1 MKYIESIFLSNTCKI
16 VLLLLI
22 IISFAVFI
30 SPRVVNAEN
39 IEDYQTITLRAGGGG
54 GGSSTGSSSSGSS
67 SGHHTSGTRS
77 YGTGG
82 VISNILSAI
91 LMVILL
97 CIGTIVLYC
106 KVLRSSFNSK
116 RYMRMLDDKDI
127 TWNYKNIERQ
137 VIDSYYAI
145 QEAWAE
151 GDMKNAKGYMTKE
164 LYENFQ
170 SKLEWM
176 EVKKRKNVL
185 EKIRLVNVKPVSVHD
200 DSDDKK
206 DLIWFYIKGK
216 MVDYMINTETLERV
230 GGSMK
235 ATSFVEFWKFT
246 RTKDNRWVLSKIL
259 QQEEANKITFQ

>member
-54 GGSSTGSSSSGSS
+54 SSTGSSSSGSS
-67 SGHHTSGTRS
+67 SGHHTSGARS

-97 CIGTIVLYC
+97 CIGTIVLYF

-151 GDMKNAKGYMTKE
+151 GDMKNAKDYMTKE

-200 DSDDKK
+200 DSDDNK

-216 MVDYMINTETLERV
+216 MVDYMINAETLERV
-230 GGSMK
+230 GSTMK
-235 ATSFVEFWKFT
+235 PTSFVEFWKFT

>member
-1 MKYIESIFLSNTCKI
+1 MKIIESIFFNDKTKI
-16 VLLLLI
+16 VLLMLM
-22 IISFAVFI
+22 IISFVVLI
-30 SPRVVNAEN
+30 TPRVVNAEKL
-39 IEDYQTITLRAGGGG
+39 DSYQTITLRAGGGG
-54 GGSSTGSSSSGSS
+54 SSGGSSGSGSS
-67 SGHHTSGTRS
+67 GGHHTPGARS

-91 LMVILL
+91 IMVVLL
-97 CIGTIVLYC
+97 FIGTIILYL

-127 TWNYKNIERQ
+127 TWDYKNVERQ
-137 VIDSYYAI
+137 VIDAYYII

-151 GDMKNAKGYMTKE
+151 GNMRKAKDYMTKE

-246 RTKDNRWVLSKIL
+246 KTKNNRWVLSKIL

>member
-16 VLLLLI
+16 VLLILI
-22 IISFAVFI
+22 IISLVMLI

-39 IEDYQTITLRAGGGG
+39 IEDYQTMTLRAGGGE
-54 GGSSTGSSSSGSS
+54 SSTGSSSSGSS

-97 CIGTIVLYC
+97 CIGTIVLYF

-151 GDMKNAKGYMTKE
+151 GNMKNAKDYMTKE

-200 DSDDKK
+200 DSDDNK

-230 GGSMK
+230 GGSTK

>member
-54 GGSSTGSSSSGSS
+54 SSTGSSSSGSS

-97 CIGTIVLYC
+97 CIGTIVLYF

-137 VIDSYYAI
+137 VIDSYYTI

-151 GDMKNAKGYMTKE
+151 GDMRKTK
-164 LYENFQ
+164 
-170 SKLEWM
+170 
-176 EVKKRKNVL
+176 
-185 EKIRLVNVKPVSVHD
+185 
-200 DSDDKK
+200 
-206 DLIWFYIKGK
+206 
-216 MVDYMINTETLERV
+216 
-230 GGSMK
+230 
-235 ATSFVEFWKFT
+235 A
-246 RTKDNRWVLSKIL
+246 
-259 QQEEANKITFQ
+259 AA

>member
-1 MKYIESIFLSNTCKI
+1 MYRNAFFNKMK
-16 VLLLLI
+16 VLLWLLI
-22 IISFAVFI
+22 IVSFAAFI

-54 GGSSTGSSSSGSS
+54 SSTGSSGSGSS

-97 CIGTIVLYC
+97 CIGTIVLYF

-116 RYMRMLDDKDI
+116 RYIRMLDDKDI

-145 QEAWAE
+145 QEA
-151 GDMKNAKGYMTKE
+151 
-164 LYENFQ
+164 
-170 SKLEWM
+170 
-176 EVKKRKNVL
+176 
-185 EKIRLVNVKPVSVHD
+185 
-200 DSDDKK
+200 
-206 DLIWFYIKGK
+206 
-216 MVDYMINTETLERV
+216 
-230 GGSMK
+230 
-235 ATSFVEFWKFT
+235 
-246 RTKDNRWVLSKIL
+246 
-259 QQEEANKITFQ
+259 

>member
-1 MKYIESIFLSNTCKI
+1 MKIIESIFINDKTKI
-16 VLLLLI
+16 VLLMLM
-22 IISFAVFI
+22 IISFVVLI
-30 SPRVVNAEN
+30 TPRVVNAEKL
-39 IEDYQTITLRAGGGG
+39 DSYQTITLRAGGGG
-54 GGSSTGSSSSGSS
+54 SSGGSSGGGSSG
-67 SGHHTSGTRS
+67 GHHTPGARS

-91 LMVILL
+91 IMVVLL
-97 CIGTIVLYC
+97 FIGTIILYL

-127 TWNYKNIERQ
+127 TWNYKNVERQ
-137 VIDSYYAI
+137 VIDSYYTI

-151 GDMKNAKGYMTKE
+151 GNMRKAKDYMTKE
-164 LYENFQ
+164 LYESFQ

-185 EKIRLVNVKPVSVHD
+185 EKIRLVNVKPISVHD
-200 DSDDKK
+200 DEDDKK

-216 MVDYMINTETLERV
+216 MIDYMIDTETLERV
-230 GGSMK
+230 GGTTK

-246 RTKDNRWVLSKIL
+246 KTKNNRWVLSKIL

>member
-54 GGSSTGSSSSGSS
+54 GSSTGSSSSGSS

-97 CIGTIVLYC
+97 CIGTIVLYF

-137 VIDSYYAI
+137 VIDSYYTI

-200 DSDDKK
+200 DSDDNK

>member
-54 GGSSTGSSSSGSS
+54 GSSTGSSSSGSS

-97 CIGTIVLYC
+97 CIGTIVLY
-106 KVLRSSFNSK
+106 LS
-116 RYMRMLDDKDI
+116 
-127 TWNYKNIERQ
+127 
-137 VIDSYYAI
+137 
-145 QEAWAE
+145 
-151 GDMKNAKGYMTKE
+151 
-164 LYENFQ
+164 
-170 SKLEWM
+170 
-176 EVKKRKNVL
+176 
-185 EKIRLVNVKPVSVHD
+185 
-200 DSDDKK
+200 
-206 DLIWFYIKGK
+206 LIHI
-216 MVDYMINTETLERV
+216 
-230 GGSMK
+230 
-235 ATSFVEFWKFT
+235 
-246 RTKDNRWVLSKIL
+246 
-259 QQEEANKITFQ
+259 

>member
-54 GGSSTGSSSSGSS
+54 SSTGSSSSGSS

-97 CIGTIVLYC
+97 
-106 KVLRSSFNSK
+106 SF
-116 RYMRMLDDKDI
+116 
-127 TWNYKNIERQ
+127 
-137 VIDSYYAI
+137 
-145 QEAWAE
+145 
-151 GDMKNAKGYMTKE
+151 
-164 LYENFQ
+164 F
-170 SKLEWM
+170 
-176 EVKKRKNVL
+176 
-185 EKIRLVNVKPVSVHD
+185 
-200 DSDDKK
+200 
-206 DLIWFYIKGK
+206 
-216 MVDYMINTETLERV
+216 RV
-230 GGSMK
+230 
-235 ATSFVEFWKFT
+235 F
-246 RTKDNRWVLSKIL
+246 
-259 QQEEANKITFQ
+259 

>member
-54 GGSSTGSSSSGSS
+54 SSTGSSSSGSS

-97 CIGTIVLYC
+97 CIGTIVLYF

-137 VIDSYYAI
+137 VIDSYYTI

-200 DSDDKK
+200 DEDDKK
-206 DLIWFYIKGK
+206 DLIWF
-216 MVDYMINTETLERV
+216 
-230 GGSMK
+230 
-235 ATSFVEFWKFT
+235 
-246 RTKDNRWVLSKIL
+246 
-259 QQEEANKITFQ
+259 

>member
-16 VLLLLI
+16 VLMILI
-22 IISFAVFI
+22 IISLAVFI

-54 GGSSTGSSSSGSS
+54 SSTGSSSSGSS
-67 SGHHTSGTRS
+67 SGHHTSGARS

-97 CIGTIVLYC
+97 CIGTIVLYF

-127 TWNYKNIERQ
+127 TWNYKKVERQ
-137 VIDSYYAI
+137 VIDSYYTI

-151 GDMKNAKGYMTKE
+151 GDMRKAKDYMTQE

-200 DSDDKK
+200 DPDDNK

-216 MVDYMINTETLERV
+216 MVDYMINTETLEKV

-259 QQEEANKITFQ
+259 QQEEANKIMFQ

>member
-1 MKYIESIFLSNTCKI
+1 MKGLKTYFIF
-16 VLLLLI
+16 
-22 IISFAVFI
+22 FHFVFI
-30 SPRVVNAEN
+30 IVFTTFIYFEN
-39 IEDYQTITLRAGGGG
+39 IIDVSANDISKYHVTALRAGGGG
-54 GGSSTGSSSSGSS
+54 SSGGSSGGGSSG
-67 SGHHTSGTRS
+67 GHHTPSTRS

-91 LMVILL
+91 IMVILL
-97 CIGTIVLYC
+97 FIGTIILYL

-127 TWNYKNIERQ
+127 TWNYKNVERQ
-137 VIDSYYAI
+137 VIDAYYII
-145 QEAWAE
+145 QEAWAV
-151 GDMKNAKGYMTKE
+151 GNMAKAKDYMAKE
-164 LYENFQ
+164 LYESFQ

-200 DSDDKK
+200 DEDDKK

-216 MVDYMINTETLERV
+216 MVDYMINTETLEKV
-230 GGSMK
+230 GGTTRT
-235 ATSFVEFWKFT
+235 TSFVEFWKFT
-246 RTKDNRWVLSKIL
+246 RTENNRWVLTKIL

>member
-54 GGSSTGSSSSGSS
+54 SSTGSSSSGSS

-97 CIGTIVLYC
+97 CIGTIKINAITKTIIL
-106 KVLRSSFNSK
+106 LLNS
-116 RYMRMLDDKDI
+116 
-127 TWNYKNIERQ
+127 
-137 VIDSYYAI
+137 
-145 QEAWAE
+145 
-151 GDMKNAKGYMTKE
+151 
-164 LYENFQ
+164 
-170 SKLEWM
+170 
-176 EVKKRKNVL
+176 
-185 EKIRLVNVKPVSVHD
+185 
-200 DSDDKK
+200 
-206 DLIWFYIKGK
+206 
-216 MVDYMINTETLERV
+216 
-230 GGSMK
+230 
-235 ATSFVEFWKFT
+235 
-246 RTKDNRWVLSKIL
+246 LSIL
-259 QQEEANKITFQ
+259 FILITFLFIL